1 MVFHPPPVPPSLKY
15 PASLCRSSCHE
26 AHPEVNSSASKTKIA
41 RRNNAAPYPPPT
53 DQEIWHQDMLC
64 EVYVNSIFA
73 PIEPRGPKQ
82 RSPGQSSDCDATAR
96 TPLRTRDATAKIVC
110 RLESLA
116 SVQGLF
122 ALGQGQPGDSVED
135 FTGESVSLGGL
146 GVLGVGLDF
155 EQKVTKQTKELRKS
169 QPVSAIRW
177 GTDAILRSV
186 GNTSTGSILEP
197 REARIATK
205 IATHVLFL
213 VLPS

>member
-1 MVFHPPPVPPSLKY
+1 MRPSDRSD
-15 PASLCRSSCHE
+15 PA
-26 AHPEVNSSASKTKIA
+26 
-41 RRNNAAPYPPPT
+41 
-53 DQEIWHQDMLC
+53 
-64 EVYVNSIFA
+64 
-73 PIEPRGPKQ
+73 
-82 RSPGQSSDCDATAR
+82 
-96 TPLRTRDATAKIVC
+96 TPLRSRAFRHRPTEKRRTRTSMRDC
-110 RLESLA
+110 RQAFVGCDYASYSQLCALGSPRFRLVPCSSLPSLA
-116 SVQGLF
+116 SVQGLL

-205 IATHVLFL
+205 IAIHVLFL